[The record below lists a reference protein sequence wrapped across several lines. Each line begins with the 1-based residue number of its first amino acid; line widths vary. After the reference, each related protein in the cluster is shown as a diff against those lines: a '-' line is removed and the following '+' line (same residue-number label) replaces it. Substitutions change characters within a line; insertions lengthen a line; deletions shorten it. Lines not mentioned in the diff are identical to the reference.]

1 MPDRRRRSSGG
12 RPKAGGRPAASA
24 LLSLQRGLTGDRAL
38 AGAGYMDDPDYLAAY
53 LEYYRAVSM
62 AQVGRIADLAGLAPR
77 SVLDLGAGP
86 GSVSLELLGRGARE
100 FFLVDSSRAALDAAA
115 ASIRELAGRL
125 GAPVGV
131 ETLVADLESPEAV
144 PAGRRFDLAAF
155 GHCLNE
161 LGKGDDRLARR
172 RAVVERAARALAPG
186 GAVMAL
192 EPATLAASRDALAL
206 RDALVADGWSVAAPC
221 TLDGPCPA
229 LAAGPNHTCH
239 DESAWE
245 VPPGVGRLAAAAGL
259 DRDLI
264 KMTWYVGSPP
274 ASRVSA
280 SPRPSTIAAGRGSPD
295 PVGGVADRAPGAYR
309 VVSAPMLNKGGR
321 VRYLLCGP
329 AGRFPFSARRDD
341 AAALRAGFFELG
353 RYDLVAVDDP
363 EPRENGWGFGPAT
376 RIRRLSPGQSR
387 G

>member
-12 RPKAGGRPAASA
+12 RSKAGGRPAASA

-38 AGAGYMDDPDYLAAY
+38 AGSGYMDDPDYLAAY

-86 GSVSLELLGRGARE
+86 GSVSLELLRRGARE

-115 ASIRELAGRL
+115 ASIHELAGRL
-125 GAPVGV
+125 GASVGV

-144 PAGRRFDLAAF
+144 PDGRRFDLAAF

-161 LGKGDDRLARR
+161 LGDGDDRLERR

-221 TLDGPCPA
+221 TLSGPCPA

-239 DESAWE
+239 DESAWD

-264 KMTWYVGSPP
+264 KMTWYVVSPP
-274 ASRVSA
+274 PRRGSA
-280 SPRPSTIAAGRGSPD
+280 KPSPSTIAAD
-295 PVGGVADRAPGAYR
+295 GAYR

-353 RYDLVAVDDP
+353 RYDLIAVDDP

-376 RIRRLSPGQSR
+376 RIRRLSPGASR